1 MFTEAPASRLRVLSP
16 LGIPQGDGVLHRN
29 RVFSTPNIVTK
40 FICLIGINYTT
51 SDLMLSRKSKL
62 RFLAGG
68 NVRETCWEEGLM
80 MVTSTTTSTRSLI
93 LSFLV
98 LLGQRCLLVWRQPT
112 TERGRQRASE
122 RCTRTDY
129 D

>member
-16 LGIPQGDGVLHRN
+16 LGIPQGAGVLHRN
-29 RVFSTPNIVTK
+29 TVNTDHCHEVY
-40 FICLIGINYTT
+40 CLIGINYTT

-112 TERGRQRASE
+112 TERERQRASE

>member
-16 LGIPQGDGVLHRN
+16 LGIPQGDGVLHSN
-29 RVFSTPNIVTK
+29 TVNTQHCHEVY
-40 FICLIGINYTT
+40 CLIAINYST

-80 MVTSTTTSTRSLI
+80 TVTNTTTSTRSLI